1 MKAIKATLKTSQ
13 PVITEDEFDTMFYKV
28 PELHSLHSNFLE
40 GLQMRTQN
48 WDGKLTIGDH
58 FKIMV
63 NISIDFFNSL
73 ILINIHYNIHKQIL

>member
-13 PVITEDEFDTMFYKV
+13 PVITEDEFDTIFYKV

-63 NISIDFFNSL
+63 IYNSKYLYPMFMVRCDFYSNYF
-73 ILINIHYNIHKQIL
+73 YV